1 MLILYKNARNVR
13 LVLFTKT
20 SNRTEDTHEYMTL
33 RRRYPQPGSS
43 NHQHPHHPQPTP
55 SGELSIGDHGTTTVI
70 NYVTRIPSRESD
82 DSDYEVPVSIDQM
95 PVYQEIEYNEDIYAD
110 VE

>member
-1 MLILYKNARNVR
+1 MLFLYKNARNVR

-55 SGELSIGDHGTTTVI
+55 SGVLSIGDHGTTDR
-70 NYVTRIPSRESD
+70 YELSAALRHKDSKQRVT
-82 DSDYEVPVSIDQM
+82 
-95 PVYQEIEYNEDIYAD
+95 
-110 VE
+110 